1 MKKIVIIMIF
11 LLIITGCKDA
21 SNKNLKLKIGD
32 YINYDA
38 GNWTEEEINL
48 TVIKERANEQGE
60 FSLFQVN
67 VGDSKNLSIIKGCY
81 KDNNK
86 TENKGWRVISIK
98 NEKITIIHAGVPV
111 CYYHMLTLD
120 DTYQKES
127 IVNLNKFANTH
138 FVNEQYAESARSVIC
153 EDFFKVKCMYGSG
166 NFTEENLISE
176 IYNDSTMY
184 NVGDNYW
191 LASPSNIYRLWD
203 WNQDYKGFSNHDTHP
218 YGLRPVVTLKADIVL
233 DGTGDG
239 SQNNPYGIKVR

>member
-1 MKKIVIIMIF
+1 MKKIIIIVAC
-11 LLIITGCKDA
+11 LLILTGC
-21 SNKNLKLKIGD
+21 NKQSKKEINIKIGD

-38 GNWTEEEINL
+38 GNWSESEISL
-48 TVIKERANEQGE
+48 TVSNERANEQGE
-60 FSLFQVN
+60 FSLYKIEP
-67 VGDSKNLSIIKGCY
+67 GTSKNSSITEGCY

-86 TENKGWRVISIK
+86 TSNYGWRVINIE
-98 NEKITIIHAGVPV
+98 NGKIVLIHAGVPT
-111 CYYHMLTLD
+111 CYYHMLSMD
-120 DTYQKES
+120 DSYQKAS
-127 IVNLNKFANTH
+127 IINLNDFANKY
-138 FVNEQYAESARSVIC
+138 FVNEKYVESARSVIC

-166 NFTEENLISE
+166 NLTEENLISE